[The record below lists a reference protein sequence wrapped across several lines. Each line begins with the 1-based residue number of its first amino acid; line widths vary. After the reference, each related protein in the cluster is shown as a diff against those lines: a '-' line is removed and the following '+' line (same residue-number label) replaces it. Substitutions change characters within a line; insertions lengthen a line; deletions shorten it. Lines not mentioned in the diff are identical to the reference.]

1 MIRSVFSKIFLSHL
15 FVLAIFAGSIALL
28 LVHFLTGYLID
39 AKREDLT
46 RSGLMEVRYL
56 MELNQ
61 QQQKLPV
68 GLLETQSRLSGTSMW
83 IMDENQHILAGSPPV
98 HWQRYQLGHPDAVGQ
113 SLFQGEITSQVQSQ
127 NDGLPVIWVS
137 IPFPNTKDRVLML
150 YAPVSGT
157 AKTPGTI
164 EKMLLLALVGAVLFA
179 GLVAFVLS
187 RNVTRPIHDISTAAI
202 RFSKR
207 DYSSRTTAVGPD
219 EIGQLG
225 RIFNGMAEDIE
236 RKERNSREF
245 FSDVTHELKTPL
257 AAIQAITESILDG
270 VVSMKQARERYL
282 DMILHECRQMST
294 LISEI
299 LLLEQLETAGIEFH
313 WADLELKP
321 FLRTQQEK
329 YRPLLE
335 EKMLRL
341 EFALDT
347 PQRTIRADADR
358 LEQVLNNLL
367 SNAIRYSFPGGRILL
382 KVWQEGNSLHLSVTD
397 HGEGIPADSIPYLW
411 ERFYRVDK
419 SRSRHRGGTGLGL
432 AVTKKLVEGMAGE
445 IQVTSNPGVQTVF
458 TVILPLNIRAGS
470 RVFWRISGSLLNRDR
485 FL

>member
-1 MIRSVFSKIFLSHL
+1 M
-15 FVLAIFAGSIALL
+15 
-28 LVHFLTGYLID
+28 
-39 AKREDLT
+39 
-46 RSGLMEVRYL
+46 
-56 MELNQ
+56 
-61 QQQKLPV
+61 
-68 GLLETQSRLSGTSMW
+68 
-83 IMDENQHILAGSPPV
+83 
-98 HWQRYQLGHPDAVGQ
+98 
-113 SLFQGEITSQVQSQ
+113 
-127 NDGLPVIWVS
+127 
-137 IPFPNTKDRVLML
+137 
-150 YAPVSGT
+150 
-157 AKTPGTI
+157 
-164 EKMLLLALVGAVLFA
+164 
-179 GLVAFVLS
+179 
-187 RNVTRPIHDISTAAI
+187 
-202 RFSKR
+202 
-207 DYSSRTTAVGPD
+207 
-219 EIGQLG
+219 
-225 RIFNGMAEDIE
+225 
-236 RKERNSREF
+236 
-245 FSDVTHELKTPL
+245 THELKTPL

-270 VVSMKQARERYL
+270 IVSMKQARERYL

-321 FLRTQQEK
+321 FLQAQQEK